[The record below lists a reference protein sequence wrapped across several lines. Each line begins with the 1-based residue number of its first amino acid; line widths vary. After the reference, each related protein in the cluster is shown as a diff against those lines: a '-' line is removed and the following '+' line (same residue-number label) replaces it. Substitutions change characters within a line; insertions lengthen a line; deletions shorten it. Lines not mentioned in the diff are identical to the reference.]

1 VDNARHVGIGLPSCG
16 AMELRPYEYRDPGQ
30 LLAEVMAA
38 DVLSE
43 HDLVVVLVC
52 EPSVDQKIVRSVR
65 FTETPPRHVDHWER
79 SQFLRQIV
87 EQLQV
92 PACKLGEPPSHSVM
106 TITARRGWPEFGP
119 SEFSWLAGWRYSNH
133 LAPVFVGDLLLIT
146 EHGWADF
153 MSGRAG
159 RLPAL
164 A

>member
-1 VDNARHVGIGLPSCG
+1 ML
-16 AMELRPYEYRDPGQ
+16 
-30 LLAEVMAA
+30 
-38 DVLSE
+38 VLIRA
-43 HDLVVVLVC
+43 
-52 EPSVDQKIVRSVR
+52 PSVDQQIVRTVR
-65 FTETPPRHVDHWER
+65 FTETPPPQVDHWER
-79 SQFLRQIV
+79 SEFLRRIV
-87 EQLQV
+87 EQLEV
-92 PACKLGEPPSHSVM
+92 PACKIGEPPSHSVM
-106 TITARRGWPEFGP
+106 TITARRGWAVFGP